1 VLEENAPAGVNGR
14 DIFCPHPGGKGVAGK
29 PLQPVG
35 IIKLQYARRVG
46 A

>member
-1 VLEENAPAGVNGR
+1 VLEENAPVGVNGR
-14 DIFCPHPGGKGVAGK
+14 GIFCPHPSGKGLAGK
-29 PLQPVG
+29 PLRLVG